1 MPKISVIVPVYKA
14 EQYLKRCVDSILN
27 QTFTDFE
34 LILVDDGSPD
44 QSGTICNEYA
54 FKDKRVKVIHKENGG
69 VSSARQVGLDAAQG
83 DYVIHADPDDWVEPQ
98 MLNDLYGKAMEDKAD
113 MVYCDFYYD
122 YNNGKC
128 EYVQQQINEEETLN
142 ADTLIKN
149 ILEGKIHGSCWNK
162 LIRKK
167 VIDESEARF
176 PDRIVRWEDM
186 WFNLLVL
193 RHCNSISYLNRAY
206 YHYDQ
211 TINKNSIVRVVRK
224 EAVESQIRFCHYFS
238 TLFSGNDAYA
248 EGLYKCKA
256 RTKELMFYS
265 SFYTPSE
272 IDRTFGDINKKYI
285 QEYKHFSYK
294 HIESF
299 LLSLLLSGHYKIAGC
314 ANLLYVKILL
324 LIKNKIKYILWHL

>member
-27 QTFTDFE
+27 QTLTDFE

-44 QSGTICNEYA
+44 KSGQICDEYA
-54 FKDKRVKVIHKENGG
+54 VKDKRVKVIHKGNGG

-83 DYVIHADPDDWVEPQ
+83 DYVIHADPDDWISSTELQ
-98 MLNDLYGKAMEDKAD
+98 DLYGKVVSTGAD
-113 MVYCDFYYD
+113 FVYCDFYYD

-128 EYVQQQINEEETLN
+128 EYVQQQIQGSLN
-142 ADTLIKN
+142 AESLIQN
-149 ILEGKIHGSCWNK
+149 ILEGKIHGSCCNK
-162 LIRKK
+162 LISKK
-167 VIDESEARF
+167 LIEISEASF
-176 PDRIVRWEDM
+176 SNEIIRWEDM

-314 ANLLYVKILL
+314 ANLLYVKILSP
-324 LIKNKIKYILWHL
+324 IKNKIKYILWLHQK